1 MGSTSEREL
10 IDQATAGDYRAFRT
24 LVETFQ
30 GLVYS
35 IAFRFTRDEAEAE
48 DLTQETFIRLW
59 KNLDRYKAEFKLKTW
74 LGKIVT
80 NLALDHLKS
89 GRRKNERMR
98 VTMDAELNA
107 QSHEQ
112 PEAALHTVELQ
123 QLVLK
128 LSAQLTPKQ
137 RAVFVLRDM
146 EQLDVDEVCDIL
158 GMSAGNVKSN
168 LYYARLAMKTGIEK
182 YYKI

>member
-10 IDQATAGDYRAFRT
+10 IDQAVAGDYRAFRT

-59 KNLDRYKAEFKLKTW
+59 KNLHRYKAEFKLKTW

-80 NLALDHLKS
+80 NLTLDYLKS
-89 GRRKNERMR
+89 SRRKNEKMR
-98 VTMDAELNA
+98 VAMDEKLNA
-107 QSHEQ
+107 QSPEQ
-112 PEAALHTVELQ
+112 PETTWDATELQ

-128 LSAQLTPKQ
+128 LSEQLTPKQ
-137 RAVFVLRDM
+137 RAVFVLRDL
-146 EQLDVDEVCDIL
+146 EQLDVDEVCEIL
-158 GMSAGNVKSN
+158 GMSGGNVKSN
-168 LYYARLAMKTGIEK
+168 LYYARLSIKTELEK

>member
-10 IDQATAGDYRAFRT
+10 IDQAAAGDYRAFRT

-35 IAFRFTRDEAEAE
+35 IAFRFTRDEVEAE

-80 NLALDHLKS
+80 NLALDYLKS
-89 GRRKNERMR
+89 SRRKNEKMR
-98 VTMDAELNA
+98 VAMDAELNA

-112 PEAALHTVELQ
+112 PETIWNAAELQ
-123 QLVLK
+123 NLVFK
-128 LSAQLTPKQ
+128 LSEQLTPKQ
-137 RAVFVLRDM
+137 RAVFVLRDL
-146 EQLDVDEVCDIL
+146 EHLEVNEVCDML

-168 LYYARLAMKTGIEK
+168 LYYARLSIKTEVEK
-182 YYKI
+182 HYKI

>member
-10 IDQATAGDYRAFRT
+10 IDQAAAGDYRAFRT

-30 GLVYS
+30 RFVYS

-59 KNLDRYKAEFKLKTW
+59 KNLDRYKSEFKLKTW

-89 GRRKNERMR
+89 GRIKNEKMR
-98 VTMDAELNA
+98 VAMDDELNA
-107 QSHEQ
+107 QSYEQ
-112 PEAALHTVELQ
+112 PETIWNAAELQ

-128 LSAQLTPKQ
+128 LSALLTPKQ
-137 RAVFVLRDM
+137 RAVFVLRDL
-146 EQLDVDEVCDIL
+146 EQLDAEEVCEIL
-158 GMSAGNVKSN
+158 GMSAGNMKSN
-168 LYYARLAMKTGIEK
+168 LYYARLSMKTEIEK
-182 YYKI
+182 HYKI